1 MAKANILNGG
11 RMRNGNLKFFFPL
24 IILVILSLACSFS
37 GATQASNASSPDNQL
52 PNSNSPANQQP
63 DANIPADQPSDA
75 NSPSDQLAEPTGFS
89 ESDCNVSGVTFDT
102 ITVDYYV
109 DEVYDGPYLICSFSA
124 TGSKGLSE
132 TAYFRIVAYKADKL
146 TQFYQ
151 ELQTNIK
158 GFVDQSTEWNAQPDI
173 PADAKDEIT
182 FIQNDSDGYIFLITK
197 DANVQNCTM
206 GDGYGAE
213 KINGKYLIQLQFSS
227 CESDAGAYMTTLE
240 NLHNAA
246 LEAILRVEESA
257 QP

>member
-1 MAKANILNGG
+1 
-11 RMRNGNLKFFFPL
+11 MRNSSIKFFFPL
-24 IILVILSLACSFS
+24 LILVILSLACSFS
-37 GATQASNASSPDNQL
+37 GATQAPNASSSDNQP
-52 PNSNSPANQQP
+52 PNANSPANQPPLASEPPEQP
-63 DANIPADQPSDA
+63 PNA
-75 NSPSDQLAEPTGFS
+75 NSPSDQQAEPPGFS

-102 ITVDYYV
+102 ITVDYIV
-109 DEVYDGPYLICSFSA
+109 DEIYDGPYLICSFSG

-151 ELQTNIK
+151 ELQTNIQ
-158 GFVDQSTEWNAQPDI
+158 GFVDQSTEWNALPDI

-182 FIQNDSDGYIFLITK
+182 FIQNDSDGYIFMITK
-197 DANVQNCTM
+197 YANVQNCTI

-213 KINGKYLIQLQFSS
+213 KINEKYLVQLQFSS
-227 CESDAGAYMTTLE
+227 CEGDAGAYMTTLE
-240 NLHNAA
+240 NLQNAA